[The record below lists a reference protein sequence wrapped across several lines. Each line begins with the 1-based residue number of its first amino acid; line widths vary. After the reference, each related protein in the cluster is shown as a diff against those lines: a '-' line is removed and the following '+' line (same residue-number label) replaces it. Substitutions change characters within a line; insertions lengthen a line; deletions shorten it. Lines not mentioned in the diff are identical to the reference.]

1 MSGVTL
7 NDYARGAL
15 EALAW
20 VLSLLDELQ
29 DPRVIRRQVEG
40 ARDDILRGSSIDFR
54 EKIRIR

>member
-1 MSGVTL
+1 L

-29 DPRVIRRQVEG
+29 DPRMIRRQVEG

-54 EKIRIR
+54 EKIKIR